1 MSAESSGTSFVHI
14 PVLHREVV
22 EMMQMPADRSARL
35 VDCTV
40 GGGGHSSLLLEK
52 YPKLELLGID
62 RDYDALNAAAERL
75 SFARSRVMLMHGSFS
90 EFPRLLRECGWDKVD
105 GMLFDLGVSSPQ
117 LDRAERGF
125 AWRMEGPLD
134 MRMNQDAE
142 LTAGR
147 LLNRASAAE
156 LTRIFREYGE
166 INGAGK
172 LAAKIV
178 EVRETK
184 PFGQVSDLV
193 ELCDS
198 VLKRSR
204 PGAPPVPTL
213 VFQALRI
220 AVNDELGELENAL
233 ANVPEF
239 LAPGGRVGVISFH
252 SLEDRIVKNFFRFE
266 STGCICPPGLPV
278 CRCGHLPRLQTLT
291 RKPLVP
297 QADEIAENRRSAC
310 SKLRVAERLA

>member
-1 MSAESSGTSFVHI
+1 
-14 PVLHREVV
+14 
-22 EMMQMPADRSARL
+22 MMQMPSDRSARL

-40 GGGGHSSLLLEK
+40 GGGGHSSLLLTK

-62 RDYDALNAAAERL
+62 RDHDALNAAAERL

-90 EFPRLLRECGWDKVD
+90 EFPRLIEECGWDKVD

-134 MRMNQDAE
+134 MRMDQDAE

-147 LLNRASAAE
+147 LLNRASAGE
-156 LTRIFREYGE
+156 LERIFREYGE
-166 INGAGK
+166 IRGAGK

-178 EVRETK
+178 EVREDK

-193 ELCDS
+193 EICDA

-220 AVNDELGELENAL
+220 AVNDELGELEKAL
-233 ANVPEF
+233 ARVPEF
-239 LAPGGRVGVISFH
+239 LNPGGRVGVISFH
-252 SLEDRIVKNFFRFE
+252 SLEDRIVKNFFRLE

-278 CRCGHLPRLQTLT
+278 CRCGHQPRLHTLT

-297 QADEIAENRRSAC
+297 QDDEVAGNRRSAC
-310 SKLRVAERLA
+310 SKLRVAERL